1 MIGFAGWC
9 AYMFGVHFPGMLS
22 PSAGLSFADVAA
34 MNPVT
39 AFFTLPGTALA
50 QIFGFVSIFEFY
62 EMTHK
67 NGKWVGN
74 VVFDGPMTPNMN
86 TWDILGFT
94 EGKTEEDLVDMK
106 TKELKNGRLAMW
118 GTLSFVAAATIPG
131 SVPFITY
138 AFPAFSL

>member
-1 MIGFAGWC
+1 MFGFAGWC
-9 AYMFGVHFPGMLS
+9 AYMAGVHFPGMLS
-22 PSAGLSFADVAA
+22 LTESVSFADVAA
-34 MNPVT
+34 QNPVS

-67 NGKWVGN
+67 EGKWVGN
-74 VVFDGPMTPNMN
+74 IVLDGPISPNMN
-86 TWDILGFT
+86 KWDILGFT
-94 EGKTEEDLVDMK
+94 EGKTDEEMRDIQ

-131 SVPFITY
+131 SVPFIPY
-138 AFPAFSL
+138 EFPPFTL

>member
-106 TKELKNGRLAMW
+106 TKELKNGRLAMLAIM
-118 GTLSFVAAATIPG
+118 GVAFNHVIPG
-131 SVPFITY
+131 ALPGCIYT
-138 AFPAFSL
+138 